1 MAENESI
8 SKLVTQEDDMM
19 KGISYN
25 QNRQKHRRG
34 KRKHR
39 RRTYSN
45 EMRGEDTNVNHPKD
59 SLKFKTTYPPVTKEL
74 YKPGNVDKRNTFD
87 TLEPNAVPLK
97 QVELIKCN
105 ESESAERKKKRPQRG
120 HRPHR
125 YHKNVQKHRSATVN
139 QFCPSGE
146 SSNSKLLILRP
157 TRGQLMNAPRNSTQF
172 IIDDHE
178 DEEKGHIRLVYY
190 FL

>member
-8 SKLVTQEDDMM
+8 SNLVTNENDMM
-19 KGISYN
+19 EGISYS
-25 QNRQKHRRG
+25 QNRHKHRRG

-45 EMRGEDTNVNHPKD
+45 EKSGGDPNVNNLKD
-59 SLKFKTTYPPVTKEL
+59 SIKIKTSCLLVTKEEHDNVEKKTTY
-74 YKPGNVDKRNTFD
+74 D
-87 TLEPNAVPLK
+87 TLETNALALK
-97 QVELIKCN
+97 QVELRKCK
-105 ESESAERKKKRPQRG
+105 ESKSAERKKNRHQRG

-125 YHKNVQKHRSATVN
+125 YHKNVPKHRSASAN

-146 SSNSKLLILRP
+146 NSNSKFLILRP
-157 TRGQLMNAPRNSTQF
+157 NRGQLMNAPRNSTQF

-178 DEEKGHIRLVYY
+178 DERKGHLK
-190 FL
+190 